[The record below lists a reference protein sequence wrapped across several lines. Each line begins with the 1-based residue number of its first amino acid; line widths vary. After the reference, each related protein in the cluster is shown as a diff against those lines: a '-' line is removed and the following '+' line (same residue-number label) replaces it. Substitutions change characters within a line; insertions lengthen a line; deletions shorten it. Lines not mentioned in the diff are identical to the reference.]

1 MVTGAGTVSSV
12 FSRLKMAPHS
22 RIRRKATLSSTRPS
36 RRKWE
41 RSSSLSGKE
50 DEEGEEWEEEEVALA
65 TYTSAILS
73 LFDAGGGTQETFLS
87 LVDKVGEILGASSV
101 LNSVSEVFE

>member
-1 MVTGAGTVSSV
+1 MVHFCAE
-12 FSRLKMAPHS
+12 
-22 RIRRKATLSSTRPS
+22 S
-36 RRKWE
+36 RR
-41 RSSSLSGKE
+41 LSKAASEFPGLF
-50 DEEGEEWEEEEVALA
+50 GVEEWEEEEVALA

-87 LVDKVGEILGASSV
+87 LVDKVGAILGASSV